1 MKDTPN
7 AKSVRRIEA
16 ATREFIARCDEITD
30 FAKNPEHRLSERFS
44 PACILRFN
52 ETGIEFITAIA
63 ESESVR
69 DLVAARKTFK
79 LAGERVM
86 RANRAIIS
94 RLGADHHVVDGV
106 MCCEETFFDLLVRAD
121 PTVRVLTG
129 LATSHRTVIR
139 IALTA
144 AMTNVRKQ
152 LERIERKDEVTVRTF
167 TLSALQQIVDAVKG
181 RPEKAWAMSFMR
193 SLYGSGKDEF
203 RSCRKVVAFVRTCK
217 DESSPYYDQCTRIQS
232 LVRKWARKEKGGD
245 ARIWNTFAQ
254 ELKPSHGKSGK
265 QKPRRR

>member
-1 MKDTPN
+1 MATMKETAN
-7 AKSVRRIEA
+7 VKSVRRIEA

-52 ETGIEFITAIA
+52 ETGIEFIEAIA

-69 DLVAARKTFK
+69 DLIAARKTFK
-79 LAGERVM
+79 LARERVM
-86 RANRAIIS
+86 CANRAIIS
-94 RLGADHHVVDGV
+94 RLGTDHHVVDGV
-106 MCCEETFFDLLVRAD
+106 MCCEETFFDLLARAD

-129 LATSHRTVIR
+129 LAKSHRTVIR

-152 LERIERKDEVTVRTF
+152 LERIERKDEVTVRGF
-167 TLSALQQIVDAVKG
+167 ALPALQQIVDAVKG

-193 SLYGSGKDEF
+193 SLYGSGNPNSGPAG
-203 RSCRKVVAFVRTCK
+203 RSSTLSAPAKTSPAPTMTSARA
-217 DESSPYYDQCTRIQS
+217 SSPSCENGRE
-232 LVRKWARKEKGGD
+232 RKKAAISESG
-245 ARIWNTFAQ
+245 T
-254 ELKPSHGKSGK
+254 PS
-265 QKPRRR
+265 PRS

>member
-1 MKDTPN
+1 MKDTAN
-7 AKSVRRIEA
+7 AKSVRRIET

-30 FAKNPEHRLSERFS
+30 FAKDPAHRLSERFS

-52 ETGIEFITAIA
+52 ETGIGFITAIA
-63 ESESVR
+63 ESESVQ

-106 MCCEETFFDLLVRAD
+106 MCCEETFFDLLARAD
-121 PTVRVLTG
+121 PTVRILTG
-129 LATSHRTVIR
+129 LAKSHRTVIR

-152 LERIERKDEVTVRTF
+152 LERIERKDEVTVRSF
-167 TLSALQQIVDAVKG
+167 ALPALQQIVDAVKG
-181 RPEKAWAMSFMR
+181 RPDKAWAMSFMR
-193 SLYGSGKDEF
+193 SLYGSGKPEF
-203 RSCRKVVAFVRTCK
+203 KSCRKVVNFVRTCK

-245 ARIWNTFAQ
+245 KRIWNTFAQ
-254 ELKPSHGKSGK
+254 ELKPSHGKC
-265 QKPRRR
+265 RRTKISS

>member
-1 MKDTPN
+1 MAAMKDTAN
-7 AKSVRRIEA
+7 VKSVRRIEA

-52 ETGIEFITAIA
+52 ETGIEFIEAIA

-69 DLVAARKTFK
+69 DLIAARKTFK
-79 LAGERVM
+79 LARERVM

-94 RLGADHHVVDGV
+94 RLGADHHVIDGV
-106 MCCEETFFDLLVRAD
+106 MCCEETFFDLLARAD
-121 PTVRVLTG
+121 NTVRVLTG
-129 LATSHRTVIR
+129 LAKSHRTVIR

-152 LERIERKDEVTVRTF
+152 LERIERKDEVTVRSF
-167 TLSALQQIVDAVKG
+167 ALPALLQIVDAVKG

-203 RSCRKVVAFVRTCK
+203 RSCRKVVNFVRTCK

-245 ARIWNTFAQ
+245 KRIWNTFAQ
-254 ELKPSHGKSGK
+254 ELKPSHGKCRK
-265 QKPRRR
+265 A